1 MVAGVCVSHATGG
14 STTDGMI
21 DYARLAHAALG
32 TLSGLELIGM
42 AEQSLSYGG
51 TRQDSNFGR
60 QNHYFESRRL
70 SERN

>member
-42 AEQSLSYGG
+42 AEQILSYGG
-51 TRQDSNFGR
+51 TRQDSNLDGKTII
-60 QNHYFESRRL
+60 L
-70 SERN
+70 SPAV

>member
-42 AEQSLSYGG
+42 AEQILSYGEHAR
-51 TRQDSNFGR
+51 TRIWTAKPLF
-60 QNHYFESRRL
+60 
-70 SERN
+70 